1 MNTNTTTRTEGQQPG
16 PCITGSQ
23 ALLESFLR
31 EGVDTLFGYPGGA
44 IIPVYDALFDYRDR
58 LRHILVRHEQGA
70 VHAAQG
76 YARVSGRVGVCL
88 VTSGPGA
95 TNTVTGLADA
105 LMDSTP
111 LVLVTGQV
119 GSSLLGTDAF
129 QETNFV
135 GITQA
140 VTKWNCQVKRTEDIP
155 GAIAKAFYIASRIP
169 RVFFDVVFASAIA
182 ACFIP
187 VFSEYLTQRGKK
199 EAFRFGSNFLS
210 VMALLTAV
218 LTVLGILFA
227 QPLVTLFADG
237 YDPQTAELAASLT
250 RVMFP
255 TVLFTGVAF
264 SFVGILQAMDR
275 FNIPA
280 LISTVSNLVIIG
292 YFFFLDER
300 FGVYGLAGAYLLGW
314 LLQAVVQ
321 APSLRQLDFRYRPDF
336 SFRSEGMRK
345 AFALMGPVMISTWVQ
360 PINLTINTKF
370 GSRLYEGAGVSA
382 MEYSTN
388 LYLVIAGVFILS
400 ITNVIFPRLSRL
412 TAEHQEGAFR
422 DTLRQTV
429 HGSLFFVLPM
439 AAGLMVLARPMV
451 SFLYGGGEF
460 DAFSVSITS
469 EALVWV
475 SLGMVGYGLQNILS
489 RAYFARQDGRTPLVA
504 GGVSILANI
513 LLCMVLTEPMGVAG
527 LAIASTVSSTL
538 YAVLLLVPMEL
549 RGEGILSGGFGADFL
564 KMLASTAGMAAV
576 VWLARNSLS
585 ALLPAGKAGELLL
598 LGACAALGAAV
609 YFLLAGLMRLEE
621 MGLARDLMKRIL
633 KRG

>member
-1 MNTNTTTRTEGQQPG
+1 MVMA
-16 PCITGSQ
+16 IT
-23 ALLESFLR
+23 LLGKVL
-31 EGVDTLFGYPGGA
+31 GLF
-44 IIPVYDALFDYRDR
+44 RDH
-58 LRHILVRHEQGA
+58 LMA
-70 VHAAQG
+70 VHYG
-76 YARVSGRVGVCL
+76 
-88 VTSGPGA
+88 T
-95 TNTVTGLADA
+95 TG
-105 LMDSTP
+105 M
-111 LVLVTGQV
+111 
-119 GSSLLGTDAF
+119 
-129 QETNFV
+129 E
-135 GITQA
+135 
-140 VTKWNCQVKRTEDIP
+140 
-155 GAIAKAFYIASRIP
+155 AKAFYIASRIP

-314 LLQAVVQ
+314 
-321 APSLRQLDFRYRPDF
+321 
-336 SFRSEGMRK
+336 RSEGMRK
-345 AFALMGPVMISTWVQ
+345 GFALMGPVMISTWVQ

>member
-1 MNTNTTTRTEGQQPG
+1 MEERQDHATRT
-16 PCITGSQ
+16 ISIVMII
-23 ALLESFLR
+23 ALVGKVLGL
-31 EGVDTLFGYPGGA
+31 
-44 IIPVYDALFDYRDR
+44 YRDH
-58 LRHILVRHEQGA
+58 LLA
-70 VHAAQG
+70 VYYGTGMAAN
-76 YARVSGRVGVCL
+76 AF
-88 VTSGPGA
+88 
-95 TNTVTGLADA
+95 NT
-105 LMDSTP
+105 
-111 LVLVTGQV
+111 
-119 GSSLLGTDAF
+119 
-129 QETNFV
+129 
-135 GITQA
+135 
-140 VTKWNCQVKRTEDIP
+140 
-155 GAIAKAFYIASRIP
+155 ASRIP
-169 RVFFDVVFASAIA
+169 RVFFDAVFASAIS

-187 VFSEYLTQRGKK
+187 VFSEYLTRKGR
-199 EAFRFGSNFLS
+199 EPAFRFAGCFITVMGLLS
-210 VMALLTAV
+210 AV
-218 LTVLGILFA
+218 LSVLGILFA
-227 QPLVTLFADG
+227 GPLVSLFADG
-237 YDPQTAELAASLT
+237 YDAQTAELAVSLT

-576 VWLARNSLS
+576 VWLTRNSLS

>member
-1 MNTNTTTRTEGQQPG
+1 MSENKDHSTRTISVVMV
-16 PCITGSQ
+16 IT
-23 ALLESFLR
+23 LLGKLL
-31 EGVDTLFGYPGGA
+31 GLF
-44 IIPVYDALFDYRDR
+44 RDH
-58 LRHILVRHEQGA
+58 LMA
-70 VHAAQG
+70 VHYG
-76 YARVSGRVGVCL
+76 
-88 VTSGPGA
+88 T
-95 TNTVTGLADA
+95 TG
-105 LMDSTP
+105 M
-111 LVLVTGQV
+111 
-119 GSSLLGTDAF
+119 
-129 QETNFV
+129 E
-135 GITQA
+135 
-140 VTKWNCQVKRTEDIP
+140 
-155 GAIAKAFYIASRIP
+155 AKAFYIASRIP

-187 VFSEYLTQRGKK
+187 VFSEYLTQNGKK
-199 EAFRFGSNFLS
+199 EAFRFGGNFLS
-210 VMALLTAV
+210 VMALLTAA

-292 YFFFLDER
+292 YFFFLDKR

-321 APSLRQLDFRYRPDF
+321 VPSLRRLDFRYRPEF

-429 HGSLFFVLPM
+429 HGLPM

-460 DAFSVSITS
+460 DEFSVSITS

-527 LAIASTVSSTL
+527 HRLHS
-538 YAVLLLVPMEL
+538 VLHPV
-549 RGEGILSGGFGADFL
+549 R
-564 KMLASTAGMAAV
+564 
-576 VWLARNSLS
+576 
-585 ALLPAGKAGELLL
+585 
-598 LGACAALGAAV
+598 CAAAGPHGAAGGGDPLRPLWDRLFEDADV
-609 YFLLAGLMRLEE
+609 CGGDDGGGLAGP
-621 MGLARDLMKRIL
+621 
-633 KRG
+633 

>member
-1 MNTNTTTRTEGQQPG
+1 M
-16 PCITGSQ
+16 
-23 ALLESFLR
+23 
-31 EGVDTLFGYPGGA
+31 
-44 IIPVYDALFDYRDR
+44 
-58 LRHILVRHEQGA
+58 
-70 VHAAQG
+70 
-76 YARVSGRVGVCL
+76 
-88 VTSGPGA
+88 
-95 TNTVTGLADA
+95 
-105 LMDSTP
+105 
-111 LVLVTGQV
+111 
-119 GSSLLGTDAF
+119 
-129 QETNFV
+129 
-135 GITQA
+135 
-140 VTKWNCQVKRTEDIP
+140 
-155 GAIAKAFYIASRIP
+155 
-169 RVFFDVVFASAIA
+169 
-182 ACFIP
+182 
-187 VFSEYLTQRGKK
+187 
-199 EAFRFGSNFLS
+199 
-210 VMALLTAV
+210 
-218 LTVLGILFA
+218 
-227 QPLVTLFADG
+227 
-237 YDPQTAELAASLT
+237 
-250 RVMFP
+250 
-255 TVLFTGVAF
+255 
-264 SFVGILQAMDR
+264 
-275 FNIPA
+275 
-280 LISTVSNLVIIG
+280 VIIG

-300 FGVYGLAGAYLLGW
+300 VGGYGLAAAYLLGW

-321 APSLRQLDFRYRPDF
+321 APSLRRLDFRYRPDF

-422 DTLRQTV
+422 DTLRQTI

-460 DAFSVSITS
+460 DEFSVSITS

-549 RGEGILSGGFGADFL
+549 RGEGILSGGFGVDFL
-564 KMLASTAGMAAV
+564 KMLASAAGMAAV

-598 LGACAALGAAV
+598 LGACAALGAAG
-609 YFLLAGLMRLEE
+609 YFLLAGLTRLEE
-621 MGLARDLMKRIL
+621 MALARELLKRIL

>member
-1 MNTNTTTRTEGQQPG
+1 MEERQDHATRT
-16 PCITGSQ
+16 ISIVMII
-23 ALLESFLR
+23 ALVGKVLGL
-31 EGVDTLFGYPGGA
+31 
-44 IIPVYDALFDYRDR
+44 YRDH
-58 LRHILVRHEQGA
+58 LLA
-70 VHAAQG
+70 VYYGTGMAAN
-76 YARVSGRVGVCL
+76 AF
-88 VTSGPGA
+88 
-95 TNTVTGLADA
+95 NTG
-105 LMDSTP
+105 
-111 LVLVTGQV
+111 
-119 GSSLLGTDAF
+119 
-129 QETNFV
+129 
-135 GITQA
+135 
-140 VTKWNCQVKRTEDIP
+140 
-155 GAIAKAFYIASRIP
+155 SRIP
-169 RVFFDVVFASAIA
+169 RVFFDAVFASAIS

-187 VFSEYLTQRGKK
+187 VFSEYLTRKGR
-199 EAFRFGSNFLS
+199 EPAFRFAGCFITVMGLLS
-210 VMALLTAV
+210 AV
-218 LTVLGILFA
+218 LSVLGILFA
-227 QPLVTLFADG
+227 GPLVSLFADG
-237 YDPQTAELAASLT
+237 YDAQTAELAVSLT

>member
-1 MNTNTTTRTEGQQPG
+1 MVMA
-16 PCITGSQ
+16 IT
-23 ALLESFLR
+23 LLGKVL
-31 EGVDTLFGYPGGA
+31 GLF
-44 IIPVYDALFDYRDR
+44 RDH
-58 LRHILVRHEQGA
+58 LMA
-70 VHAAQG
+70 VHYG
-76 YARVSGRVGVCL
+76 
-88 VTSGPGA
+88 T
-95 TNTVTGLADA
+95 TG
-105 LMDSTP
+105 M
-111 LVLVTGQV
+111 
-119 GSSLLGTDAF
+119 
-129 QETNFV
+129 E
-135 GITQA
+135 
-140 VTKWNCQVKRTEDIP
+140 
-155 GAIAKAFYIASRIP
+155 AKAFYIASRIP

-538 YAVLLLVPMEL
+538 YAGRGDPLRRLWGGLFENAGVHGGDGGGGLAGPEQPVRPSARGQSGGAASAGGL
-549 RGEGILSGGFGADFL
+549 RGAGGGGLFPAGRPDASGGDGAGPGSDETNL
-564 KMLASTAGMAAV
+564 ETRLRYGTNANDRAGQRRVPGAGGPVPVVRRAV
-576 VWLARNSLS
+576 EGQRAHSVVHPPPA
-585 ALLPAGKAGELLL
+585 PAGAGGVGPQCL
-598 LGACAALGAAV
+598 CPALAV
-609 YFLLAGLMRLEE
+609 DPRRTVPPVPGPAPGQ
-621 MGLARDLMKRIL
+621 AV
-633 KRG
+633 

>member
-1 MNTNTTTRTEGQQPG
+1 M
-16 PCITGSQ
+16 
-23 ALLESFLR
+23 
-31 EGVDTLFGYPGGA
+31 
-44 IIPVYDALFDYRDR
+44 
-58 LRHILVRHEQGA
+58 
-70 VHAAQG
+70 
-76 YARVSGRVGVCL
+76 
-88 VTSGPGA
+88 
-95 TNTVTGLADA
+95 
-105 LMDSTP
+105 
-111 LVLVTGQV
+111 
-119 GSSLLGTDAF
+119 
-129 QETNFV
+129 
-135 GITQA
+135 
-140 VTKWNCQVKRTEDIP
+140 
-155 GAIAKAFYIASRIP
+155 
-169 RVFFDVVFASAIA
+169 
-182 ACFIP
+182 
-187 VFSEYLTQRGKK
+187 
-199 EAFRFGSNFLS
+199 
-210 VMALLTAV
+210 
-218 LTVLGILFA
+218 
-227 QPLVTLFADG
+227 
-237 YDPQTAELAASLT
+237 
-250 RVMFP
+250 
-255 TVLFTGVAF
+255 
-264 SFVGILQAMDR
+264 
-275 FNIPA
+275 
-280 LISTVSNLVIIG
+280 
-292 YFFFLDER
+292 
-300 FGVYGLAGAYLLGW
+300 
-314 LLQAVVQ
+314 
-321 APSLRQLDFRYRPDF
+321 
-336 SFRSEGMRK
+336 
-345 AFALMGPVMISTWVQ
+345 
-360 PINLTINTKF
+360 
-370 GSRLYEGAGVSA
+370 
-382 MEYSTN
+382 
-388 LYLVIAGVFILS
+388 VIAGVFILS